1 MTWLCCLPQAARY
14 PPALIEPGKSGK
26 TALDFVQHISIGLF
40 MPSLI
45 RFLIV
50 ILFLGGLVLGTMV
63 ALPIFVEPQ
72 QKEVTLKVPA
82 RDLFGDD

>member
-1 MTWLCCLPQAARY
+1 MAWLCCLLQAART

-26 TALDFVQHISIGLF
+26 TGLDFFQQLSIGPF

-72 QKEVTLKVPA
+72 HKEVTVKVPA

>member
-1 MTWLCCLPQAARY
+1 
-14 PPALIEPGKSGK
+14 
-26 TALDFVQHISIGLF
+26 

-50 ILFLGGLVLGTMV
+50 ILFLGGLVFGAMV

-72 QKEVTLKVPA
+72 QKEVTIKVPA